1 MANATSSAWREWA
14 RVALAVTGVVAAA
27 FAARPVSAQAPATA
41 MPAGREGHV
50 AVPGARI
57 FYLDAGGAGPAV
69 VLLHASTGSARVWV
83 HQWEP
88 LERAGYRVIA
98 FDRRGHGQTT
108 TEPAGLPPVAAA
120 DDLQALATAL
130 QLDRFHLVGTAAGGI
145 VAIDYALTYP
155 ERLRSLVVANSLG
168 GVTDETYLALGRRL
182 RPKEFAALPPDLRE
196 LGPAYRA
203 ANPDG
208 TDRWLALERA
218 SRAPGPP
225 PPPQPPRQH
234 VTFQRLEDLRVP
246 TLLLTGGADMYTP
259 PAALQLFAARIPG
272 AASVVLPD
280 VGHSA
285 FWEAPDAFNRA
296 VIGFL
301 ERH

>member
-1 MANATSSAWREWA
+1 MRS
-14 RVALAVTGVVAAA
+14 L
-27 FAARPVSAQAPATA
+27 PA
-41 MPAGREGHV
+41 
-50 AVPGARI
+50 
-57 FYLDAGGAGPAV
+57 
-69 VLLHASTGSARVWV
+69 S
-83 HQWEP
+83 
-88 LERAGYRVIA
+88 
-98 FDRRGHGQTT
+98 
-108 TEPAGLPPVAAA
+108 
-120 DDLQALATAL
+120 

-145 VAIDYALTYP
+145 VAIDFALTYP

-168 GVTDETYLALGRRL
+168 GVTDESYLALGRRL

-208 TDRWLALERA
+208 TDRWLALESA
-218 SRAPGPP
+218 SRAPGPA
-225 PPPQPPRQH
+225 PPPQPSRQR
-234 VTFQRLEDLRVP
+234 VTFQMLEGLRVP

-272 AASVVLPD
+272 ATSVVLPD

-296 VIGFL
+296 VIAFL
-301 ERH
+301 AQH